1 MREHPY
7 MYSSENVR
15 TKLKI
20 VPAMVS
26 DVLDMFGREVR
37 LNRRTAL
44 DRYLTA
50 NEMALKQFAKNFA
63 PDVVVLEPQT
73 LRDQVREELERGAA
87 AYRL

>member
-1 MREHPY
+1 M
-7 MYSSENVR
+7 
-15 TKLKI
+15 KI
-20 VPAMVS
+20 IC
-26 DVLDMFGREVR
+26 DVLD
-37 LNRRTAL
+37 LTDAL
-44 DRYLTA
+44 AKVTRALPSKVMIGVNNDGIKMSAYGDKVTLTA